1 MDYIYEHL
9 QEKMTIEGA
18 AAIYRSTPHIF
29 PSYFP
34 KRWACPFG
42 SSSSTPESMPQ
53 KNMLAYSDFS
63 YLEISLSLGFSSQSA
78 FTSTFRRLTGMTP
91 GKYREA
97 FGNSTAEQI

>member
-1 MDYIYEHL
+1 MSF
-9 QEKMTIEGA
+9 Q
-18 AAIYRSTPHIF
+18 AIFQRGGHALSAVHHPRQ
-29 PSYFP
+29 SQC
-34 KRWACPFG
+34 R
-42 SSSSTPESMPQ
+42 